1 MAKEKDSLTS
11 GPAAAAFLAAGIG
24 CAAVGLFTT
33 LAQSVI
39 VVKNMLNWWNPAGPL
54 TGKTGLAMVI
64 WLVAWVFLHQVWKS
78 REVAFNRIFVV
89 TLILVG
95 LGLLGTF
102 PTFFESFGH

>member
-1 MAKEKDSLTS
+1 MAKEKDLLTS

-33 LAQSVI
+33 LAQSVTVI
-39 VVKNMLNWWNPAGPL
+39 KNMLNWWNPAGPL
-54 TGKTGLAMVI
+54 TGKTGLAMIV
-64 WLVAWVFLHQVWKS
+64 WLVAWVILHRVWKF
-78 REVAFNRIFVV
+78 REVAFNRIFVI

>member
-1 MAKEKDSLTS
+1 MAEEQDSLKS

-33 LAQSVI
+33 LAQSVTA
-39 VVKNMLNWWNPAGPL
+39 VKNMLNWWNPAGPL
-54 TGKTGLAMVI
+54 TGKTGMAIVI
-64 WLVAWVFLHQVWKS
+64 WIVAWVVLHQVWKS
-78 REVAFNRIFVV
+78 REVAFNRIYVV

-102 PTFFESFGH
+102 PTFFEAFGH